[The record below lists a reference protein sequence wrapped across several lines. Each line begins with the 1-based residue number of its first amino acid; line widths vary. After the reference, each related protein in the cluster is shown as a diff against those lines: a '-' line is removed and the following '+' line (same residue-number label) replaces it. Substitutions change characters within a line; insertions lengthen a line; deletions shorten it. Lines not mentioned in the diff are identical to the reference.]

1 MPGAPE
7 NDAWNRGAPRLGRGA
22 TNAWGA
28 WGAPGAPHQI
38 VRLITA
44 HRILIAAAIAF
55 FLFYASVQLRRL
67 AASGEMASLAQA
79 AISLVVAGG
88 LVLYYRGLAKRWNGR
103 S

>member
-1 MPGAPE
+1 
-7 NDAWNRGAPRLGRGA
+7 
-22 TNAWGA
+22 
-28 WGAPGAPHQI
+28 

-55 FLFYASVQLRRL
+55 FLFYGSVQLRRHL
-67 AASGEMASLAQA
+67 ASGEVAALTQA
-79 AISLVVAGG
+79 VGSVIVAGV